1 MKIKCG
7 PHFRHLHGKDFDVI
21 AFSLIYL
28 AVFFVEVALG
38 GLTPPVTLILVSGG
52 VPKEGIG
59 IVAAASYFGMFCGG
73 RLMGPVIA
81 ACGHICAFAM
91 CCALLAGSILL
102 MHDADSVLLWGILRV
117 ATGVGSIGVF
127 TVVESWINGAVL
139 QTYRSRA
146 FGMYTFASL
155 SGAALG
161 RMTMKFSPY
170 FPALLDFAGIAMIT
184 AILPIA
190 ALTRGGPALLPR
202 TGLSI
207 LGVFRLSPPGGLTCF
222 TAGFATCSLYT
233 MLSVVLKDMHL
244 RNGQISALIA
254 SCMLAGMIVQL
265 PACFLADRFG
275 RHRVATVALAASTLF
290 ALMLMMT
297 HSLAPLWCFAVLY
310 CASCSPLYRP
320 KRRARPACAAGGN
333 QSRAAVCLGAQCM
346 FWAAGGG
353 LCHVLARRLVTVPG
367 VFSGAGR
374 NDRHIVIQ
382 PAPRTRWGCMSRA
395 PRRFF
400 RIARR
405 NRTRGHQPSIK
416 QLNKAS

>member
-1 MKIKCG
+1 M
-7 PHFRHLHGKDFDVI
+7 I

-28 AVFFVEVALG
+28 AVFFVQVALG
-38 GLTPPVTLILVSGG
+38 VLTPLVPLILVSGG

-59 IVAAASYFGMFCGG
+59 IVAAAFYFGMLCGG

-91 CCALLAGSILL
+91 CCALLADSILL
-102 MHDADSVLLWGILRV
+102 MHDAHSVLLWGILRV

-161 RMTMKFSPY
+161 VMTMKFSPH

-190 ALTRGGPALLPR
+190 ALTRAGPALPPR

-265 PACFLADRFG
+265 PAGFLADRFG

-310 CASCSPLYRP
+310 CASCSPLYSVGVGQSVERALP
-320 KRRARPACAAGGN
+320 AQLVEISAVLLFVWALGACSGPLVAAYAMSWLGDWSLFLAYFLVLGGMTVISLFNLRRASDGAACPERRVDFFESPDGTELAAIN
-333 QSRAAVCLGAQCM
+333 
-346 FWAAGGG
+346 
-353 LCHVLARRLVTVPG
+353 P
-367 VFSGAGR
+367 
-374 NDRHIVIQ
+374 
-382 PAPRTRWGCMSRA
+382 
-395 PRRFF
+395 
-400 RIARR
+400 
-405 NRTRGHQPSIK
+405 PS
-416 QLNKAS
+416 SS